1 MKQTAYI
8 IEPVTDNRDFVLY
21 FQIVRRRDDAILAS
35 SENLD
40 YLIGFADGRNY
51 DYCIA

>member
-8 IEPVTDNRDFVLY
+8 IAPVTDDRDLVLY
-21 FQIVRRRDDAILAS
+21 FQIVRRRDDAILRA

-40 YLIGFADGRNY
+40 YLIGFADGSGL
-51 DYCIA
+51 DYCLV